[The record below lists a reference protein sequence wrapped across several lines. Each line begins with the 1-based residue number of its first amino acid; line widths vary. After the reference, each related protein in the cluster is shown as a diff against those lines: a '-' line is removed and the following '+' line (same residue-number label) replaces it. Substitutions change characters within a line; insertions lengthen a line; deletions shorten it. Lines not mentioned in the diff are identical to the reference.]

1 MAIANVVEKDGKQ
14 IWLYDE
20 KGKVIKTI
28 NISSGKLVGFTSTTV
43 SIQYGSQIWMYNEKG
58 IKTGSAYA
66 K

>member
-1 MAIANVVEKDGKQ
+1 MAIANVLEKAGKH

-28 NISSGKLVGFTSTTV
+28 CISSGKLIGFTSTTV
-43 SIQYGSQIWMYNEKG
+43 SVQYGSQIWIYNEKG
-58 IKTGSAYA
+58 VKVGTSYA